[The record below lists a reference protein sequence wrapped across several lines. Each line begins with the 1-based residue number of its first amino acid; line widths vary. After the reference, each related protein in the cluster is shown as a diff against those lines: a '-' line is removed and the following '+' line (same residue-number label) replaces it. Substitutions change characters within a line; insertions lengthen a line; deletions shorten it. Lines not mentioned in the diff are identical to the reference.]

1 MVAHIPLLVCLAR
14 RPKGSPWTPPP
25 HAVPSSPPAFPGTAS
40 PPWALGQEKQLPP
53 GQPGFTL
60 VELLVVITIIGI
72 LISLLL
78 PAVQA
83 AREAARRA
91 QCANNLKQLGIAL
104 HNYHQTYNQ
113 FPPSAIHDNFTW
125 SQAHPTH
132 HANVFV
138 ALLPYIEQQPVQDAE
153 VTLVPAKGP
162 MATGKTDAQ
171 GQFQLSTFAPND
183 GAVAGEHS
191 VLIVKKEKYADPKTP
206 TSPYEM
212 WRNVLPARYGSLQ
225 TSPLKATIQP
235 DGPNQ
240 FTFELTD

>member
-1 MVAHIPLLVCLAR
+1 MKNILAKKVLLVWVILGVWAGCGGSD
-14 RPKGSPWTPPP
+14 RPKTY
-25 HAVPSSPPAFPGTAS
+25 
-40 PPWALGQEKQLPP
+40 
-53 GQPGFTL
+53 
-60 VELLVVITIIGI
+60 
-72 LISLLL
+72 
-78 PAVQA
+78 PAVGKVMY
-83 AREAARRA
+83 R
-91 QCANNLKQLGIAL
+91 N
-104 HNYHQTYNQ
+104 
-113 FPPSAIHDNFTW
+113 
-125 SQAHPTH
+125 
-132 HANVFV
+132 
-138 ALLPYIEQQPVQDAE
+138 QPVQDAE